1 MEINTHENSEQGEHA
16 GFRIFLEPNPYNK
29 KGLQNIYQLIFTHTQ
44 PSVSREIEI
53 TQDIKESDLIIVE
66 DGRTPRVGE
75 LSKIAKRMILLTVQ
89 ERRKETLDQYLAG
102 CRSVCREN
110 WDKVKVV
117 KINSNEESSFAQKWW
132 KLHLAIFSY
141 L

>member
-1 MEINTHENSEQGEHA
+1 MERKIDENRTERESVP
-16 GFRIFLEPNPYNK
+16 FRIYFEPNPYSK
-29 KGLQNIYQLIFTHTQ
+29 KGLQSVYQLIFAHTQ
-44 PSVSREIEI
+44 PSISREIQI

-66 DGRTPRVGE
+66 DARTPLVGE
-75 LSKIAKRMILLTVQ
+75 LSKVAKRMILLTVQ

-102 CRSVCREN
+102 CRSVCKEN
-110 WDKVKVV
+110 WSKIKVV
-117 KINSNEESSFAQKWW
+117 NINTNEKTKFVQKWW